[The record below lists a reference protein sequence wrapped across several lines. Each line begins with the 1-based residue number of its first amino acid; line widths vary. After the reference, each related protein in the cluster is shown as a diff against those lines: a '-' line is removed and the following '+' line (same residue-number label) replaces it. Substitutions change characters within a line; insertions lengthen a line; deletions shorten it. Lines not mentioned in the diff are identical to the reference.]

1 VRTVIKI
8 SIQSIVRQSAN
19 RPAGYLDDVISSAKS
34 KTGTHVFFKPEEYQ
48 RLKQKYDPKIK
59 FLEAIANCEHRGEVT
74 RQVKC
79 KLCGGREKMI
89 DVYHCD
95 RFNTECTI
103 DPHKSGQAEKV
114 CKRCEVFSVG

>member
-1 VRTVIKI
+1 MKKI
-8 SIQSIVRQSAN
+8 RLAAIIEAAKN
-19 RPAGYLDDVISSAKS
+19 RPAGYEEDVLAAAKS
-34 KTGTHVFFKPEEYQ
+34 VTDTHVLMTESEYQ
-48 RLKQKYDPKIK
+48 RLKKKYDPKIK
-59 FLEAIANCEHRGEVT
+59 FLESVANCEHRGRET

-79 KLCGGREKMI
+79 NLCGGREKMV

-114 CKRCEVFSVG
+114 CKRCEVFD

>member
-1 VRTVIKI
+1 MRRIKLEAI
-8 SIQSIVRQSAN
+8 AEVAKN
-19 RPAGYLDDVISSAKS
+19 RPDGYIADVLAAAES
-34 KTGTHVFFKPEEYQ
+34 KTETHVFLKPEEYQ
-48 RLKQKYDPKIK
+48 RLKQKYDPKTK
-59 FLEAIANCEHRGEVT
+59 FLEAVANCEHRGEVT